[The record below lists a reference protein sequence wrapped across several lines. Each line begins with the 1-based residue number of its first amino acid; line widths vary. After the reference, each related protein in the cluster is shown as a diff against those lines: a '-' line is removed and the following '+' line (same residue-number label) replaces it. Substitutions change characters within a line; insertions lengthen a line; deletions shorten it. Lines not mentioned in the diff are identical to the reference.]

1 MDFMRTSLGV
11 LSLLTGASVLLGG
24 AFRVEASDPP
34 SDLMLQQVA
43 LGYTDPV
50 VVTGARDG
58 SDRLFV
64 VEQQGRILIVG
75 GGVFLDISNP
85 VDSTGNEQ
93 GLLGLVFHPDYSN
106 NGFFYVNYTHDP
118 EGSGPDVTRI
128 SRFEVSVGVPDVAD
142 PSSETII
149 LDFEQP
155 ASNHN
160 GGDLHFGPD
169 GYLYIATGDGGGAED
184 TFQNAQDLGS
194 LLGKLLRIDVDTGS
208 PYGIPP
214 TNPFVGQGSPREEIW
229 AYGLRNP
236 WRFSFDRVNGDLFIG
251 DVGQLAR
258 EEIDLQPASSAGGEN
273 YGWSC
278 MEGDLEVNFNPC
290 DGSPLTGPIL
300 VYPHNMGCSVTG
312 GYIYRGDIGGLN
324 GRYVFGDFC
333 TGVIWFASESAGVW
347 STEVF
352 SDTTMNISSFGEDD
366 HGELFV
372 LDHDGGVVY
381 RFVSPSLI
389 FADGFESTDE
399 SEWSAAVGN

>member
-1 MDFMRTSLGV
+1 MGCGRTSLRV
-11 LSLLTGASVLLGG
+11 VSLLTGVSVVLGG
-24 AFRVEASDPP
+24 AIPVEASDPP
-34 SDLMLQQVA
+34 DDLMLQQVA

-50 VVTGARDG
+50 MVTGARDG

-75 GGVFLDISNP
+75 GGVFLDIQTL

-93 GLLGLVFHPDYSN
+93 GLLGLAFHPDYDS

-118 EGSGPDVTRI
+118 GPGLDVTRV
-128 SRFEVSVGVPDVAD
+128 SRFEVSVGDPDVSD

-149 LDFEQP
+149 LEFEQP

-169 GYLYIATGDGGGAED
+169 TYLYIATGDGGGAED

-194 LLGKLLRIDVDTGS
+194 LLGKLLRIDVDTGD
-208 PYGIPP
+208 PYAIPP
-214 TNPFVGQGSPREEIW
+214 DNPFVGQGSPREEIW

-236 WRFSFDRVNGDLFIG
+236 WRFSFDRVTGDLFIG
-251 DVGQLAR
+251 DVGQLTR
-258 EEIDLQPASSAGGEN
+258 EEIDRQPASSSGGEN

-290 DGSPLTGPIL
+290 DGSPLTAPIL
-300 VYPHNMGCSVTG
+300 VYPHTPECSVTG
-312 GYIYRGDIGGLN
+312 GYLYRGDIGGLN
-324 GRYVFGDFC
+324 GRYVFGDYC
-333 TGVIWFASESAGVW
+333 SGVIWFASATAGVW
-347 STEVF
+347 SAEIF
-352 SDTTMNISSFGEDD
+352 LDTTMDISSFGEDD
-366 HGELFV
+366 HGELYV

-381 RFVSPSLI
+381 RFVSPSLV
-389 FADGFESTDE
+389 FADGFESADE
-399 SEWSAAVGN
+399 SEWSAAVEN

>member
-236 WRFSFDRVNGDLFIG
+236 WRFSFDRLTGDLFIG
-251 DVGQLAR
+251 DVGQTQV
-258 EEIDLQPASSAGGEN
+258 EEIDLQPVSSAGGEN

-290 DGSPLTGPIL
+290 DGRPLTAPIL
-300 VYPHNMGCSVTG
+300 VYNHNLGCSVTG
-312 GYIYRGDIGGLN
+312 GYRYRGSITAFRGV
-324 GRYVFGDFC
+324 YVFGDFC
-333 TGVIWFASESAGVW
+333 TGRIWFASESDGVW
-347 STEVF
+347 SADEWAGTDI
-352 SDTTMNISSFGEDD
+352 SISSFGEDED
-366 HGELFV
+366 GELY
-372 LDHDGGVVY
+372 VVDLGRGELY
-381 RFVSPSLI
+381 RFVGPGRVLVRKTP
-389 FADGFESTDE
+389 GRRVRPVE
-399 SEWSAAVGN
+399 